1 LIAAQLGHEALMKGS
16 SESGAGKAA
25 GASERI
31 LRTLAAEF
39 PRLHDRQSFLD
50 SPALKA
56 WYEKEDEALSDNE
69 RQAVARARFGLRLFD
84 GRVFECFHWAREA
97 TRAQANDAAARDQ
110 RRR

>member
-1 LIAAQLGHEALMKGS
+1 MKGS

-56 WYEKEDEALSDNE
+56 WYEKEGEALSDNE
-69 RQAVARARFGLRLFD
+69 R
-84 GRVFECFHWAREA
+84 
-97 TRAQANDAAARDQ
+97 
-110 RRR
+110 